1 MSNTRLS
8 SKGQVVLP
16 KAAREALRLAAGDEL
31 LVTVEGQS
39 VRLTPRRKGIRQV
52 LAGLQEHLPSRDLEP
67 AALFAAEKAAARE
80 RWTCPEPAEWS
91 R

>member
-1 MSNTRLS
+1 MSSTRLS
-8 SKGQVVLP
+8 RKGQVVLP
-16 KAAREALRLAAGDEL
+16 KVVREALRLVAGDEL

-52 LAGLQEHLPSRDLEP
+52 LSRLPGHLPSRDLEP

-80 RWTCPEPAEWS
+80 RWS